1 MTAQEKNARRKLSL
15 LQLAVELKNISK
27 AWRIMG
33 YLRTEFYEIGRRYLI
48 FGSGGLC
55 ELWHRL

>member
-15 LQLAVELKNISK
+15 LQLAVEVKNISK

-33 YLRTEFYEIGRRYLI
+33 YFRTRFYEIGRRYLI
-48 FGSGGLC
+48 FGSRGSL
-55 ELWHRL
+55 